1 MPTTDLEENKIK
13 QAQPEEG
20 NDTAQNEREIRKN
33 IFKNERV
40 NFILGVILVIFSLYL
55 TISFISFFF
64 TGSIDQSKVEN
75 LSVGELSSIGN
86 EIQNWTGAFG
96 AYLSNLMINRWM
108 GISAFIVSLWLYV
121 VGRRFMKV
129 AHTRMI
135 RFTISCALSIIVLS
149 LFFGFIFMHSYNNT
163 FLYLGGYHG
172 YYATLWLN
180 AWIGPWGTEPFPM
193 VLSMGNGSVHYSS
206 RYHIARPSKL

>member
-75 LSVGELSSIGN
+75 LSVGDSKLYGCIRGIL
-86 EIQNWTGAFG
+86 IQPHDK
-96 AYLSNLMINRWM
+96 
-108 GISAFIVSLWLYV
+108 SLDGYICFH
-121 VGRRFMKV
+121 RF
-129 AHTRMI
+129 
-135 RFTISCALSIIVLS
+135 S
-149 LFFGFIFMHSYNNT
+149 
-163 FLYLGGYHG
+163 
-172 YYATLWLN
+172 
-180 AWIGPWGTEPFPM
+180 M
-193 VLSMGNGSVHYSS
+193 VIC
-206 RYHIARPSKL
+206 RRPSIHESRPYSNDTIYD

>member
-13 QAQPEEG
+13 QTQPKEG

-96 AYLSNLMINRWM
+96 AYLSNL
-108 GISAFIVSLWLYV
+108 IVGWVYL
-121 VGRRFMKV
+121 
-129 AHTRMI
+129 
-135 RFTISCALSIIVLS
+135 LSS
-149 LFFGFIFMHSYNNT
+149 
-163 FLYLGGYHG
+163 FLYGY
-172 YYATLWLN
+172 
-180 AWIGPWGTEPFPM
+180 M
-193 VLSMGNGSVHYSS
+193 S
-206 RYHIARPSKL
+206 

>member
-108 GISAFIVSLWLYV
+108 GICFH
-121 VGRRFMKV
+121 RF
-129 AHTRMI
+129 
-135 RFTISCALSIIVLS
+135 S
-149 LFFGFIFMHSYNNT
+149 
-163 FLYLGGYHG
+163 
-172 YYATLWLN
+172 
-180 AWIGPWGTEPFPM
+180 M
-193 VLSMGNGSVHYSS
+193 VIC
-206 RYHIARPSKL
+206 RRPSIHESRPYSNDTIYD

>member
-20 NDTAQNEREIRKN
+20 NNTSRNEREIRKN

-86 EIQNWTGAFG
+86 EIQNWTVHSG
-96 AYLSNLMINRWM
+96 
-108 GISAFIVSLWLYV
+108 
-121 VGRRFMKV
+121 
-129 AHTRMI
+129 HTYP
-135 RFTISCALSIIVLS
+135 TS
-149 LFFGFIFMHSYNNT
+149 
-163 FLYLGGYHG
+163 
-172 YYATLWLN
+172 
-180 AWIGPWGTEPFPM
+180 
-193 VLSMGNGSVHYSS
+193 
-206 RYHIARPSKL
+206 

>member
-33 IFKNERV
+33 IFKNERK
-40 NFILGVILVIFSLYL
+40 FHFRCHFSHILLYL

-86 EIQNWTGAFG
+86 EIQN
-96 AYLSNLMINRWM
+96 
-108 GISAFIVSLWLYV
+108 
-121 VGRRFMKV
+121 
-129 AHTRMI
+129 
-135 RFTISCALSIIVLS
+135 
-149 LFFGFIFMHSYNNT
+149 
-163 FLYLGGYHG
+163 
-172 YYATLWLN
+172 
-180 AWIGPWGTEPFPM
+180 
-193 VLSMGNGSVHYSS
+193 
-206 RYHIARPSKL
+206 

>member
-20 NDTAQNEREIRKN
+20 NNTSQNEREIRKN

-86 EIQNWTGAFG
+86 
-96 AYLSNLMINRWM
+96 
-108 GISAFIVSLWLYV
+108 
-121 VGRRFMKV
+121 
-129 AHTRMI
+129 
-135 RFTISCALSIIVLS
+135 
-149 LFFGFIFMHSYNNT
+149 
-163 FLYLGGYHG
+163 
-172 YYATLWLN
+172 
-180 AWIGPWGTEPFPM
+180 
-193 VLSMGNGSVHYSS
+193 
-206 RYHIARPSKL
+206 